1 MSSKLAQMFLDE
13 HQHLTRGL
21 WEIHQALKKNDL
33 QTAAHRAEV
42 MDRLVGA
49 HMEFEEEVFYPE
61 LATRLGN
68 EFVNRLYEEHDE
80 GQAAVKAL
88 LSGGIAQLDGAGRA
102 RLLGQVE
109 IALDHA
115 ISCGTLLS
123 HIGDLD
129 PAEEERVM
137 ERWREIRDRNPR
149 WSERPPG
156 PPDDV

>member
-1 MSSKLAQMFLDE
+1 MSTKLAQMFLDE

-21 WEIHQALKKNDL
+21 YEIHQALKKNDL
-33 QTAAHRAEV
+33 QTAAHQAEV
-42 MDRLVGA
+42 MDCLVGA

-61 LATRLGN
+61 LATRLGD
-68 EFVNRLYEEHDE
+68 EFVSRLYDEHDE
-80 GQAAVKAL
+80 GQLAVKTL
-88 LSGGIAQLDGAGRA
+88 LSGRVAELDDEGRT

-129 PAEEERVM
+129 PAEEERVL
-137 ERWREIRDRNPR
+137 ERWQEIRARSPR
-149 WSERPPG
+149 WSEQAARS
-156 PPDDV
+156 DDA